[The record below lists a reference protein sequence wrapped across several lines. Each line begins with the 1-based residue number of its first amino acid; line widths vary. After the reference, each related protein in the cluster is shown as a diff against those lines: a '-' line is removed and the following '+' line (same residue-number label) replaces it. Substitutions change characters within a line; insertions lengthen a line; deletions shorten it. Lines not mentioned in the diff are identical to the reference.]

1 MKLINYNNKF
11 LPDIVFDNF
20 IYSQL
25 EKINSITH
33 FDPAINVKEEDKC
46 FEIEFAVPGKQKNEF
61 LIEINN
67 DILSVSLNDSKNK
80 ENKLQVYS
88 LKEFSYESF
97 LRTFNLSDNIDQK
110 KISANYE
117 NGVLKIKLPKI
128 TIKKN
133 IPRQIKIS

>member
-67 DILSVSLNDSKNK
+67 DILSVSLNDSTNK

>member
-1 MKLINYNNKF
+1 MILINYNNKF